1 MRVKVCGITNIE
13 DAEAAAGLGAWAI
26 GLNHH
31 PESPRFCPPEIAAEI
46 GAALKR
52 RCEVAGVFVNSTLD
66 DVARA
71 AENAQLTMLQLHG
84 DEGPAFCAEAAR
96 RTGCKV
102 IKALRVRSA
111 ADVRAAEAYRTDF
124 HLLDAYRPELP
135 GGTGESFDWELAA
148 AHRSTIPL
156 ILAGGLRPE
165 NVGDAIEVAHP
176 FAVDVASGVESEP
189 GRKDRGKLEAFFDA
203 VQTASRQIPGNRGR
217 ESERA
222 TRPAA

>member
-1 MRVKVCGITNIE
+1 MRVKVCGITNLD
-13 DAEAAAGLGAWAI
+13 DAEGAVRLGAWAI

-31 PESPRFCPPEIAAEI
+31 PQSPRFCEPDVAAQI

-52 RCEVAGVFVNSTLD
+52 RTEVAGVFVNATLD
-66 DVARA
+66 EVARA
-71 AENAQLTMLQLHG
+71 AESAQLTMLQLHG

-111 ADVRAAEAYRTDF
+111 ADVRAAQAYRTDF
-124 HLLDAYRPELP
+124 HLLDAYRPGRP

-148 AHRSTIPL
+148 ARRSEIPL
-156 ILAGGLRPE
+156 ILAGGLRPD
-165 NVGDAIEVAHP
+165 NVGEAIEAARP

-189 GRKDRGKLEAFFDA
+189 GRKDRGKLEAFFEAAQAAAASGATA
-203 VQTASRQIPGNRGR
+203 V
-217 ESERA
+217 
-222 TRPAA
+222 